1 MEMMVAYTEVED
13 EGERGRLE
21 TRSGRGEKRAMG
33 DCSGSVWTLISSSNM
48 RSHQRSPVVGDIDAI
63 VGSGALAG
71 EARMFGWIG
80 DAGTVWGGCKN
91 DRLKVES
98 L

>member
-1 MEMMVAYTEVED
+1 
-13 EGERGRLE
+13 
-21 TRSGRGEKRAMG
+21 MG
-33 DCSGSVWTLISSSNM
+33 DCSGSVWMLILSSNM

-71 EARMFGWIG
+71 ESRTFGWSG
-80 DAGTVWGGCKN
+80 DVGTVWGGYKN

>member
-1 MEMMVAYTEVED
+1 MEMMVAYTKVED

-33 DCSGSVWTLISSSNM
+33 DCSGSVWTLELSSNI

>member
-1 MEMMVAYTEVED
+1 MEMMVAYTKVED

-33 DCSGSVWTLISSSNM
+33 DCSGSVWTLELSSNI
-48 RSHQRSPVVGDIDAI
+48 RSHQRSPVAGNIDAI
-63 VGSGALAG
+63 VGSGALTG
-71 EARMFGWIG
+71 KSRTFEWIG
-80 DAGTVWGGCKN
+80 DVGTVWGGYKN
-91 DRLKVES
+91 DRLKMES